1 MVQPFIVGIGG
12 TTRSGSSSERLTIAV
27 LQETERLGARTLMFG
42 GAKLAALPHFAPES
56 PERTAEQLE
65 LITAVRA
72 ADGLVIGTPGYHA
85 GISGLVKNAIDLLED
100 TRQDKRVYFDHLP
113 VGVVVSAAGWQAI
126 GHTLGAMRAVI
137 AAMRGWATPIGVTA
151 NTVAQTVFN
160 REGEI
165 ADADIA
171 RAVAGQAL
179 QIMRHATS
187 NTHHAEQANR
197 NHLENSHA
205 V

>member
-1 MVQPFIVGIGG
+1 
-12 TTRSGSSSERLTIAV
+12 
-27 LQETERLGARTLMFG
+27 MFG

-56 PERTAEQLE
+56 PERTAEQRE
-65 LITAVRA
+65 LIEVVRA

-100 TRQDKRVYFDHLP
+100 TRQDKRVYFDHMP

-160 REGEI
+160 RDGEI

-171 RAVAGQAL
+171 RAVGGQAL
-179 QIMRHATS
+179 QIIRHAKA
-187 NTHHAEQANR
+187 NAHHADYVNAN
-197 NHLENSHA
+197 HKEDSHA